1 MLKTSPFSQYIHPS
15 LAKTLGFKSPTHQQE
30 QQGKG
35 FIKGHEKYMQ
45 KRILD
50 AISLTSECSSK
61 IVVWDT
67 AKNI

>member
-35 FIKGHEKYMQ
+35 FIEEYEKYMQ
-45 KRILD
+45 KKEYFD
-50 AISLTSECSSK
+50 AISLTSESLQNCCLGYS
-61 IVVWDT
+61 
-67 AKNI
+67 

>member
-45 KRILD
+45 KRILH
-50 AISLTSECSSK
+50 APKLLFGIQLK
-61 IVVWDT
+61 IYE
-67 AKNI
+67 

>member
-50 AISLTSECSSK
+50 AISLTSE
-61 IVVWDT
+61 
-67 AKNI
+67 